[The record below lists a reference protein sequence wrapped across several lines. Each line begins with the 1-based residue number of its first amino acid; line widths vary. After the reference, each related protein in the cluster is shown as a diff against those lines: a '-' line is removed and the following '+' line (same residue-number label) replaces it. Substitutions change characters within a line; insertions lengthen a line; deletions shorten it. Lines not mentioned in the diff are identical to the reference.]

1 VSFGW
6 GMPRGFMLVLVAAV
20 LTACRHAPTEPPAT
34 GASSFTFVEAG
45 RTDAAS
51 QVIVGDVGEPSAAKY
66 SENYSPAFPLKP
78 MVLPIYPPR
87 ALAAK
92 AGAATVGV
100 RLKVDAAGR
109 VIDVGPSL
117 LVYSTPGP
125 FADDFQAAVQAAVMQ
140 WRFRPAAIEKIEFVQ
155 APTVSYSRVLSTQ
168 KVESQLDVAFNFTAT
183 GGVETGR

>member
-1 VSFGW
+1 MFVW
-6 GMPRGFMLVLVAAV
+6 GMLRRYMLVLAGVV
-20 LTACRHAPTEPPAT
+20 LTACRHTPAEPPAT
-34 GASSFTFVEAG
+34 GSSSFTFVESG
-45 RTDAAS
+45 RAEAADK
-51 QVIVGDVGEPSAAKY
+51 VIVGDVGEPSAAKY

-78 MVLPIYPPR
+78 MGLPVYPPR

-100 RLKVDAAGR
+100 RVKVDAAGR
-109 VIDVGPSL
+109 VSEVGPSL

-125 FADDFQAAVQAAVMQ
+125 FAEDFQAAVQAAVMQ

-168 KVESQLDVAFNFTAT
+168 KVEAQLDVAFNFTAT
-183 GGVETGR
+183 GGVETGK

>member
-1 VSFGW
+1 
-6 GMPRGFMLVLVAAV
+6 MLLFVALA
-20 LTACRHAPTEPPAT
+20 LTGCRHGTTRSPAT

-45 RTDAAS
+45 KTAAD
-51 QVIVGDVGEPSAAKY
+51 QVIVGDVGEPSEAKY

-78 MVLPIYPPR
+78 MVLPVYPPR

-109 VIDVGPSL
+109 VAEVGPSL

-125 FADDFQAAVQAAVMQ
+125 FADDFLEAVKIAVKQ
-140 WRFRPAAIEKIEFVQ
+140 WRFRPATIEQIERVQ
-155 APTVSYSRVLSTQ
+155 TPEVTYNRIVRSEKT
-168 KVESQLDVAFNFTAT
+168 ESQFDLAFNFTAT
-183 GGVETGR
+183 GGVETGK

>member
-1 VSFGW
+1 MKTLLISGLSLLALA
-6 GMPRGFMLVLVAAV
+6 G
-20 LTACRHAPTEPPAT
+20 CRHAPAESPAT

-45 RTDAAS
+45 RAAAAD

-78 MVLPIYPPR
+78 MVLPVYPPR
-87 ALAAK
+87 ALAAR

-100 RLKVDAAGR
+100 RLKLDAAGR
-109 VIDVGPSL
+109 VTEVGPSL

-125 FADDFQAAVQAAVMQ
+125 FSEDFLEAVKVAVLQ
-140 WRFRPAAIEKIEFVQ
+140 WRFRPATIEQIERVQ
-155 APTVSYSRVLSTQ
+155 TPEVTYNRIARSETVEAQVDL
-168 KVESQLDVAFNFTAT
+168 AFNFTAT